1 MSLIDYYPGDSF
13 VHKLDPRIKV
23 IALLVVTVTIFII
36 SNFFVIAAFFAV
48 CIALWHVSGL
58 PVKKIQVF
66 LKFLLSLFAFLTLMQ
81 ALFLPGDY
89 YLINPIIPKSV
100 PLIGGL
106 GRISLDGIV
115 YGLLLSF
122 RLLTLVLFMP
132 LVTMTTEVNT
142 LSLGL
147 VKMGLSYKIA
157 YMATTAINIIPTF
170 QDETQVIMDAQK
182 MRGLRVFEKGKM
194 MDKFKAYPALV
205 VPLVIGA
212 MRRAQLMGVAMD
224 ARAFGASKTKT
235 FIEDITLRPL
245 DIVALAVV
253 IIFCGI
259 GIGANFIL

>member
-13 VHKLDPRIKV
+13 VHKLDPRTKV
-23 IALLVVTVTIFII
+23 FALLVVTISIFIV
-36 SNFFVIAAFFAV
+36 SNFFVIAAFFTI
-48 CIALWHVSGL
+48 CIALWYIAGL
-58 PVKKIQVF
+58 PVKKIKGF
-66 LKFLLSLFAFLTLMQ
+66 LKFLISLFAFLTLMQ
-81 ALFLPGDY
+81 ALFLPGEH
-89 YLINPIIPKSV
+89 YLLNPIIPQSV

-106 GRISLDGIV
+106 GHISLDGII

-122 RLLTLVLFMP
+122 RLLTLVCFMP
-132 LVTMTTEVNT
+132 LVTMTTEINT

-147 VKMGLSYKIA
+147 VKMGMSYKIA

-182 MRGLRVFEKGKM
+182 MRGLRVFEQGKM
-194 MDKFKAYPALV
+194 IDKFKAYPALV

-235 FIEDITLRPL
+235 FINDIKLRPVDSIAL
-245 DIVALAVV
+245 VIVLV
-253 IIFCGI
+253 FCGI
-259 GIGANFIL
+259 ALTANFLL